1 MVYKSSDQ
9 LHFVFLKLSLSSN
22 SPLSFYVTY
31 GMVAMA
37 VNSLSQIELITL
49 QNVNRIEM
57 DDKEKK

>member
-1 MVYKSSDQ
+1 M
-9 LHFVFLKLSLSSN
+9 FAFKLSLSSN